1 MTAQDE
7 RACGDDVVLS
17 TRNRLDI
24 VIRRT
29 RVEVASF
36 AAKRDKPPDKNV
48 DACTEIEN
56 AAREFPRGLIG
67 TAYGEI
73 FDAGCARCSNH
84 WPAAGTKEAQLSR
97 WTIGQLMENLLL
109 ANGAPFGPVIT
120 PS

>member
-1 MTAQDE
+1 MSMEALPVHSSMPAQDE

-36 AAKRDKPPDKNV
+36 AAKRDKPPDTNV

-67 TAYGEI
+67 TAIDSREALLIIGV
-73 FDAGCARCSNH
+73 S
-84 WPAAGTKEAQLSR
+84 AAADR
-97 WTIGQLMENLLL
+97 
-109 ANGAPFGPVIT
+109 VR
-120 PS
+120 